1 MGFMKN
7 MFANLQEEVGGNS
20 VSTSQSSGKA
30 TRRASGP
37 PPTRWEKAVVSM
49 DKIVV
54 QVVKVDPD
62 GVDIVCFGG
71 DDDADW
77 YRNIK
82 KTKHI
87 EAMVNDKRP
96 SGVSSHYFVSYC
108 IVFLSFCFIPIF
120 KIVANFSHT
129 CSSTFSAIFFLS
141 LSQTHTHTHTH
152 TPTHTHTVK
161 QTKTTAMSYGS
172 SNG

>member
-1 MGFMKN
+1 
-7 MFANLQEEVGGNS
+7 MFAKLEEEVGS
-20 VSTSQSSGKA
+20 SLSTSQSSSGGKA

-71 DDDADW
+71 EEDADW

-87 EAMVNDKRP
+87 EEMVNDKRP
-96 SGVSSHYFVSYC
+96 SGVSHFKYIVVCVHFE
-108 IVFLSFCFIPIF
+108 ILFVFLPSSTTRRRRLPILKSVTISSLINF
-120 KIVANFSHT
+120 KHSHT
-129 CSSTFSAIFFLS
+129 FL
-141 LSQTHTHTHTH
+141 LS
-152 TPTHTHTVK
+152 PP
-161 QTKTTAMSYGS
+161 
-172 SNG
+172 

>member
-108 IVFLSFCFIPIF
+108 IVLYCIF
-120 KIVANFSHT
+120 KFLFYSPPINDPTPTTFFPFSKLLQISLTHVLLL
-129 CSSTFSAIFFLS
+129 SPLYSFSRS
-141 LSQTHTHTHTH
+141 LKHTHTHTH
-152 TPTHTHTVK
+152 QHTHTP
-161 QTKTTAMSYGS
+161 
-172 SNG
+172 

>member
-108 IVFLSFCFIPIF
+108 IVFLSFGFILLPLTTRRRRL
-120 KIVANFSHT
+120 FSHFQN
-129 CSSTFSAIFFLS
+129 CCKFLS
-141 LSQTHTHTHTH
+141 HMFFYFLRYILSLALSNTHTHTHQHTH
-152 TPTHTHTVK
+152 TP
-161 QTKTTAMSYGS
+161 
-172 SNG
+172 

>member
-7 MFANLQEEVGGNS
+7 MFAKLEEEVGS
-20 VSTSQSSGKA
+20 SLSTSQSSSGGKA

-71 DDDADW
+71 EEDADW

-87 EAMVNDKRP
+87 EEMVNDKRP
-96 SGVSSHYFVSYC
+96 SGVSHFKYIVVCVHFE
-108 IVFLSFCFIPIF
+108 ILFVFLPSSTTRRRRLPILKSVTISSLINF
-120 KIVANFSHT
+120 KHSHT
-129 CSSTFSAIFFLS
+129 FL
-141 LSQTHTHTHTH
+141 LS
-152 TPTHTHTVK
+152 PP
-161 QTKTTAMSYGS
+161 
-172 SNG
+172 

>member
-108 IVFLSFCFIPIF
+108 IVFFKFLFYSPPI
-120 KIVANFSHT
+120 NDPTSTTFSHFQN
-129 CSSTFSAIFFLS
+129 CCKS
-141 LSQTHTHTHTH
+141 LSHMFFYFLRYIISLALSNTHTHQHTH
-152 TPTHTHTVK
+152 HPT
-161 QTKTTAMSYGS
+161 
-172 SNG
+172 